1 MGAVGGH
8 MLHPYENLDLGFDQM
23 RDIFQI
29 ASKGFPN
36 IKITEKTDGQNISI
50 SYDHR
55 TGQALAIRN
64 NAHANE
70 GGLDKETLKSYFTT
84 DRIAA
89 GKNPTP
95 INVVNAFYAAMINFE
110 KIAHLLSPEF
120 FYTPSGERLF
130 YNAEVMDPES
140 ENVIPYDTQ
149 VLLIHRVGHKK
160 LVDGK
165 LISLSEDQA
174 DYRGAKKLAEERSA
188 ALEARLQELQ
198 IDSPDVPTTKVNA
211 IVDFTEFIE
220 KKEAYHNAVN
230 ELRTIQGSA
239 KTVGEYLENRLKFL
253 LQEKLGS
260 GYSEETYD
268 RLMLALMH
276 FATTGMP
283 RKTIEIKSVLESI
296 PGEEAKDFIN
306 EFLRTRSAMKDIK
319 DRAMNP
325 LIMVNHRF
333 ATRVLEGFI
342 SGYTLQAEDSLS
354 RLRTKVGEKAKD
366 SKVLADEGSLTLLK
380 TSLAKIHGGED
391 VGDVLSD
398 EAVQSALE
406 KITTVI
412 EGLVFDYEGETYKF
426 TGQFAPVNQMLGL
439 GKYDRTPKKEG
450 LEEALEDEPIVE
462 PRFGEGRVIVLVPGA
477 FKPPH
482 IGHFEMVRHY
492 SDLVGSDGYVYVLIS
507 PLPRG
512 VGRDNEAEVT
522 FDDSRKIWNIYIDS
536 SALNNVI
543 IYDKPSESNSPIG
556 QVVEFIEN
564 KNDELDFAQPGD
576 EIILG
581 CSNKPDKKGK
591 PDFERF
597 GNPGTFQ
604 KYAREGVIISDHVA
618 GCFQTSEGAI
628 SATDFREALLGKD
641 ISSYIPPEVDPEWIK
656 SIFSIKPIQEEKKT
670 ISLLYSLVERVL
682 DEERKKT
689 KVSKTG
695 QKRVS
700 KKIAHL
706 IDDEGKSKEQAAAI
720 AYSMEEEGDLDEVS
734 AMAAGAVEGSVGPGP
749 RKKKKKQDT
758 LIREVLNYL
767 VRSSIMETQQ

>member
-1 MGAVGGH
+1 MGATGGH
-8 MLHPYENLDLGFDQM
+8 MLHPYENLDLTFGQL
-23 RDIFQI
+23 RDIYQI

-55 TGQALAIRN
+55 TSEALAIRN
-64 NAHANE
+64 TSHARE
-70 GGLDKETLKSYFTT
+70 GGRNKDDLKAYFTT

-95 INVVNAFYAAMINFE
+95 DNVVNAFYTAMINFE

-120 FYTPSGERLF
+120 FYTPTGERLF
-130 YNAEVMDPES
+130 YNAEVMDPVS

-165 LISLSEDQA
+165 LISLSDDQA

-198 IDSPDVPTTKVNA
+198 IDSPDIPTTKINA

-220 KKEAYHNAVN
+220 KKEAYRDAAN
-230 ELRTIQGSA
+230 ELRAIQGPA
-239 KTVGEYLENRLKFL
+239 KTIGEYLENRLKTL

-268 RLMLALMH
+268 QLVVALMH
-276 FATTGMP
+276 FATTSMP
-283 RKTIEIKSVLESI
+283 RKTKEIKWVLETI
-296 PGEEAKDFIN
+296 PGEETKDFIN

-333 ATRVLEGFI
+333 ATKVLEGFI
-342 SGYTLQAEDSLS
+342 SGYTLQAEDSLT
-354 RLRTKVGEKAKD
+354 RLRTKVGKKAKD
-366 SKVLADEGSLTLLK
+366 PKVLADESSLALLK

-439 GKYDRTPKKEG
+439 GKYDRAPKKSVS
-450 LEEALEDEPIVE
+450 EAMEYAV
-462 PRFGEGRVIVLVPGA
+462 GETIGLVPLSAKPYHAGHHALVTMAAEQNDKVVVFVSTSDRKRTGEFPISGA
-477 FKPPH
+477 DMERIWKEEIERILPSNVTPVY
-482 IGHFEMVRHY
+482 GGSPVRNVYETLGEANEVGGAEKYTIY
-492 SDLVGSDGYVYVLIS
+492 SDPEDTELNYPVCNRIKYFPDLYESGMVSCAAETSPESVTRGAGTPDIS
-507 PLPRG
+507 GTKMRAAL
-512 VGRDNEAEVT
+512 DN
-522 FDDSRKIWNIYIDS
+522 N
-536 SALNNVI
+536 
-543 IYDKPSESNSPIG
+543 
-556 QVVEFIEN
+556 
-564 KNDELDFAQPGD
+564 
-576 EIILG
+576 
-581 CSNKPDKKGK
+581 
-591 PDFERF
+591 DFE
-597 GNPGTFQ
+597 TFAAGMPEGID
-604 KYAREGVIISDHVA
+604 ARRV
-618 GCFQTSEGAI
+618 F
-628 SATDFREALLGKD
+628 D
-641 ISSYIPPEVDPEWIK
+641 ILQQE
-656 SIFSIKPIQEEKKT
+656 PIQEQKKT
-670 ISLLYSLVERVL
+670 FTLLYSLVEQVL
-682 DEERKKT
+682 DEKKEKT
-689 KVSKTG
+689 EVSKAG

-700 KKIAHL
+700 KKIGHL
-706 IDDEGKSKEQAAAI
+706 IGDEGKSKEQAAAI

-749 RKKKKKQDT
+749 RKKKKEQDT